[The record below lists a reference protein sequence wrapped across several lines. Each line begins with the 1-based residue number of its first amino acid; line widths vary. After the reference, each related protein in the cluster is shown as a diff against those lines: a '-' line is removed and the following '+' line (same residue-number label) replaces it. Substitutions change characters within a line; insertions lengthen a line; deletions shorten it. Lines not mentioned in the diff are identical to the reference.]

1 MHRQGI
7 DEGSRQSAAVNVPC
21 PTCGQVNQLFFEPC
35 GTVRSVRP
43 LLPPALTELFL
54 STSRRIEGILSMGK
68 RTASAETLKPDPR
81 YNSKLASKFVN
92 CLMWQGKKATAMRI
106 FYGALDQIK
115 KRMPDLEPIDV
126 FNQAVEH
133 VKPTVEVRSKR
144 VGGATYQ
151 VPMQVNRTR
160 QQSLAIRWIID
171 AARKQGRPADV
182 PALADEFMAAYRR
195 EGEAMTKRENTI
207 KMAESNKAFA
217 HFAW

>member
-1 MHRQGI
+1 
-7 DEGSRQSAAVNVPC
+7 
-21 PTCGQVNQLFFEPC
+21 
-35 GTVRSVRP
+35 
-43 LLPPALTELFL
+43 
-54 STSRRIEGILSMGK
+54 MGK

-81 YNSKLASKFVN
+81 YHSKLASKFIN
-92 CLMWQGKKATAMRI
+92 CLMWQGKKPTAQRV
-106 FYGALDQIK
+106 FYDALDQIK
-115 KRMPDLEPIDV
+115 KRMPDADPLDV
-126 FNQAVEH
+126 FTQAVEH

-160 QQSLAIRWIID
+160 QQSLAIRWIIG
-171 AARKQGRPADV
+171 ASRAKTGRPMYLR
-182 PALADEFMAAYRR
+182 LADEFMAAYRR